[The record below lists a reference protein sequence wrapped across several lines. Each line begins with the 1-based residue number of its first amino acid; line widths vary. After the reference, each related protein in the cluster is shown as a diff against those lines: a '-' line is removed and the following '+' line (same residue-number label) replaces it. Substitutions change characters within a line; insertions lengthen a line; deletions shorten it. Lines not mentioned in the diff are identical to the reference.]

1 MANLNK
7 KYVEKTSIYVSF
19 QEILDLRSACWY
31 STHNGSFL
39 DPYLEDRIN
48 TLDSK
53 LWVIQKNV
61 FENE

>member
-1 MANLNK
+1 MASLDK
-7 KYVEKTSIYVSF
+7 KHIEITSINLTY
-19 QEILDLRSACWY
+19 QEVLDIRMACWY

-48 TLDSK
+48 TLDFK
-53 LWVIQKNV
+53 LWIVQKNV